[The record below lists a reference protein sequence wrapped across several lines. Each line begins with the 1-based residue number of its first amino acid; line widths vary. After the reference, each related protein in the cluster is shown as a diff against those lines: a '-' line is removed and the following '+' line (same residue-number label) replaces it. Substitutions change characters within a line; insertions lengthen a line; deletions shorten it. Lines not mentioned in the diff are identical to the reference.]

1 MNEKDSL
8 ITFLAFRKW
17 IKRNQ
22 KHNYNRLRTFNIMN
36 TNVFLQIFIF
46 FYDFVPP

>member
-8 ITFLAFRKW
+8 ITFMAFRKW
-17 IKRNQ
+17 IKRKQ

-36 TNVFLQIFIF
+36 TNVIFT
-46 FYDFVPP
+46 DFHILL